1 VESMRRT
8 LRLPERPR
16 ADGDGH
22 LDAPRLPVR
31 RRRRAGLALV
41 SLLVA
46 VITGLAFAVWAR
58 SLSGRAD
65 VLAAAHTVNAGDVIT
80 ASDLRTVRVSSD
92 SDVASVPAGQKS
104 KLVGKVAAT
113 PLFKGT
119 LVSRDQVSGSAPLG
133 SDEAVVGVL
142 VKPGQAPLASLRVGT
157 SVQVVQTAGQNQFS
171 SEPPQVLAD
180 GAVIYAVSTP
190 TANATQ
196 SAVAGGL
203 LVSLK
208 VQQGQAAPIVSAA
221 DADRIRLVV
230 VGGVTG

>member
-1 VESMRRT
+1 MI
-8 LRLPERPR
+8 
-16 ADGDGH
+16 A
-22 LDAPRLPVR
+22 
-31 RRRRAGLALV
+31 
-41 SLLVA
+41 LLVA

-58 SLSGRAD
+58 SLSGRTD
-65 VLAAAHTVNAGDVIT
+65 VLAAAHTVNAGDAIT
-80 ASDLRTVRVSSD
+80 ASDLKTVRVSTD
-92 SDVASVPAGQKS
+92 SEVASVPADQKS

-119 LVSRDQVSGSAPLG
+119 LVSRDQVSRSAPLG

-190 TANATQ
+190 SSASATQ

-230 VGGVTG
+230 VGGVTR